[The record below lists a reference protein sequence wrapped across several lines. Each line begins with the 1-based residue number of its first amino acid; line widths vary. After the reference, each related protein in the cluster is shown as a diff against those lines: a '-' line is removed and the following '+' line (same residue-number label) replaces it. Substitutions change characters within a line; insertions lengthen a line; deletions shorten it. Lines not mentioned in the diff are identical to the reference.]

1 MAKTTYLD
9 AIRQGLAEEM
19 ASDDRVYAI
28 GEDIGLYGGA
38 FKVTEGLLN
47 RFGAE
52 RVIDTPVSET
62 AIIGAAIGSAYLGMR
77 PVAELQFIDFVA
89 CCFNILTN
97 FAAKSRYRWGAGV
110 PLVVRGPCGGGVS
123 GGPFHSANPEAHFL
137 HTPGLKIVEPST
149 ADDAKGLIKAAIRD
163 DDPVL
168 FLEHK
173 LLYRRVQDEVPEE
186 DYVVPLGQAVVR
198 RPGDDVT
205 IVTFGAMTHTALD
218 AANQLAERDVAIEV
232 IDLRTLSPLD
242 YETILQSVAKTNKVI
257 VLHEAQRTGGIGAEI
272 AAAIAERGFEHLD
285 APPVRLAS
293 LDTPVPYSPALEAA
307 FRPSVEQIVAAVE
320 HLVEY

>member
-1 MAKTTYLD
+1 MAKTTYLE

-149 ADDAKGLIKAAIRD
+149 AYDAKGLIKAAIRD

-272 AAAIAERGFEHLD
+272 AAAIAVRGFEHLD

>member
-1 MAKTTYLD
+1 
-9 AIRQGLAEEM
+9 
-19 ASDDRVYAI
+19 
-28 GEDIGLYGGA
+28 
-38 FKVTEGLLN
+38 
-47 RFGAE
+47 
-52 RVIDTPVSET
+52 
-62 AIIGAAIGSAYLGMR
+62 MR

-149 ADDAKGLIKAAIRD
+149 AYDAKGLIKAAIRD

>member
-1 MAKTTYLD
+1 MAKTPYLE

-137 HTPGLKIVEPST
+137 HTPGLKIVEPSP
-149 ADDAKGLIKAAIRD
+149 AYDAKGLIKAAIRD